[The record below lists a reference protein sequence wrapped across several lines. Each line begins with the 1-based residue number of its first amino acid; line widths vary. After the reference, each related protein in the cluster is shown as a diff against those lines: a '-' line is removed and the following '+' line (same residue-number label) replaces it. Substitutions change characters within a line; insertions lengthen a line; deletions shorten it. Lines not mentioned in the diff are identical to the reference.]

1 METAVRSVRADVLM
15 APLVKGQVTVL
26 MLLVLLEA
34 LVLEVVAKAFVVEEG
49 FLSSLSSTPC
59 PRTRPAALGL
69 GLGR

>member
-1 METAVRSVRADVLM
+1 MRADVL
-15 APLVKGQVTVL
+15 KGQVTVI

-34 LVLEVVAKAFVVEEG
+34 LVLKVVVKALVVGVEEVS
-49 FLSSLSSTPC
+49 LSPLSSTPC